1 MEKLLT
7 SHQVAKLLN
16 VWPETLRRWEKE
28 GKLKPLRTPGG
39 HRRYKESQIK
49 KLLGEDQGT
58 NNTSKKCIIYARVS
72 TAKQVNAGNLKRQK
86 ERLATYAVEKGYQ
99 VTSIYTET
107 ASGLN
112 ENRRELT
119 KLLKEAHKG
128 NLDIIIIEYKD
139 RLARFG
145 YKYLEQYFLS
155 HGVTIEVVETNEEK
169 TPREELVNDMI
180 AIVTSFSARIYGKR
194 GARVAKKLIETIR
207 QEVTAGEND
216 SHGHNPG
223 TDS

>member
-49 KLLGEDQGT
+49 KLLGEDQGI
-58 NNTSKKCIIYARVS
+58 NSTSKKCIIYARVS
-72 TAKQVNAGNLKRQK
+72 TAKQADAGNLQRQK
-86 ERLATYAVEKGYQ
+86 ERLTTYAVEKGYQ
-99 VTSIYTET
+99 VTSIYTEI

-128 NLDIIIIEYKD
+128 NIDIIIIEYKD

-155 HGVTIEVVETNEEK
+155 HKVAIEVIETNEEK
-169 TPREELVNDMI
+169 SPREELVNDMI

-194 GARVAKKLIETIR
+194 GGRVAKKLMETIR
-207 QEVTAGEND
+207 QEVTTGEND
-216 SHGHNPG
+216 SNGHNPG
-223 TDS
+223 TNP

>member
-1 MEKLLT
+1 MEKLST

-16 VWPETLRRWEKE
+16 VWPETLRRWERE

-49 KLLGEDQGT
+49 ELLGEAQS
-58 NNTSKKCIIYARVS
+58 TSTSTKCIIYARVS
-72 TAKQVNAGNLKRQK
+72 TAKQADAGNLQRQK
-86 ERLATYAVEKGYQ
+86 ERLITYAVEKGYQ
-99 VTSIYTET
+99 ITAIYTET

-119 KLLKEAHKG
+119 KLLKEAPKG
-128 NLDIIIIEYKD
+128 NIDIIIIEYKD

-155 HGVTIEVVETNEEK
+155 YGVAIEVVETNDEK
-169 TPREELVNDMI
+169 SPQEELVDDMI
-180 AIVTSFSARIYGKR
+180 AIVNSFSARIYGKR
-194 GARVAKKLIETIR
+194 GGRVAKRLTETIKL
-207 QEVTAGEND
+207 EVTAGEND
-216 SHGHNPG
+216 S
-223 TDS
+223 